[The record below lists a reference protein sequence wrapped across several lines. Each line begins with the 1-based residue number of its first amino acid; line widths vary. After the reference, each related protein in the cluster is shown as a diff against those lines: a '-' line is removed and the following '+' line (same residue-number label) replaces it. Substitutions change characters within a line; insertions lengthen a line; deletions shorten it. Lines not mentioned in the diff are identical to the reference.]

1 MCQQGFNYSEGSWLH
16 IFAFSPKHA
25 FLWSTR
31 LYLYGVY
38 HSLNAV
44 TSYHGFLLCIYSL
57 GGSVFKKYLQVTCGN
72 VVSLINPY

>member
-1 MCQQGFNYSEGSWLH
+1 MINAVKMCQQGFNYREGSWLH

-31 LYLYGVY
+31 LYLCGVY

-44 TSYHGFLLCIYSL
+44 PPIMDFFCAYTAWVDQSSRNICKLHVIM
-57 GGSVFKKYLQVTCGN
+57 
-72 VVSLINPY
+72 